1 MSPEPG
7 ASGWSKFWGTACSGG
22 TACQLGSGSASISDM
37 QGELSPTHGNIYSM
51 MQWAV
56 KQQWKIPFGQDQA
69 IGPTGWCGAGGTG
82 VPTGSGWDC
91 MAHDYN
97 YFLSGNTW
105 PGGNRDPNHT
115 YPGGPLLKQINQKL
129 CNHTTD
135 YLVGQFC
142 AQGWTSVPGTNLG
155 YGSDWGCE

>member
-22 TACQLGSGSASISDM
+22 TACQFGSGSASISDM
-37 QGELSPTHGNIYSM
+37 QDELSPTHGNIYSM

-56 KQQWKIPFGQDQA
+56 KQA
-69 IGPTGWCGAGGTG
+69 GPSWFS
-82 VPTGSGWDC
+82 GSESKLPPNLEPVRLRCKQYGEHIV
-91 MAHDYN
+91 MTE
-97 YFLSGNTW
+97 SSW

-135 YLVGQFC
+135 YLVGQFF